1 MGFNTWNTFGECFYD
16 HTLREIADA
25 FVDRGFKD
33 AGYEYIIIDD
43 HWNMEYR
50 DPETHRMIERP
61 GKFPNGLRPVI
72 DYVHSKGL
80 KMGIYSCA
88 GVRTCGGKMGSFD
101 YEFLDAK
108 TFAEWGIDYL
118 KYDYCLRPELLNGEM
133 FYRRMSVALR
143 NSGRDILFAACNWG
157 SDDVWSWI
165 RSTGAHTYRS
175 TGDIADNF
183 NSFVEIYNSQYPKLG
198 TCAPGCQNDLDMMT
212 VGMEGAGNVAAG
224 DDFGTEGTYRM
235 QFCIWCM
242 FSSPLIL
249 GCDVRS
255 VSDKYRDLLCNS
267 ELIAIDQD
275 PEGRPAYAVGFTKE
289 GFDNSS
295 VFIKLLAN
303 GDFALLVL
311 NTRERERE
319 MGFVPHDIGIPE
331 SSGRHLLMKDLFS
344 GEEIEAGDFV
354 RVHVPPRD
362 CRMFRV
368 KLVK

>member
-88 GVRTCGGKMGSFD
+88 GLRTCGVKMGSFD

-118 KYDYCLRPELLNGEM
+118 KYDYCLRPELLPGEL

-157 SDDVWSWI
+157 CDDVWSWI

-175 TGDIADNF
+175 TGDIADNIQ
-183 NSFVEIYNSQYPKLG
+183 SFTEIYRSQFPKLG
-198 TCAPGCQNDLDMMT
+198 SSAPGCRNDLDMMT
-212 VGMEGAGNVAAG
+212 VGMEGTGNVAAG
-224 DDFGTEGTYRM
+224 NDFGTEGTYRM
-235 QFCIWCM
+235 QFCVWCM

-249 GCDVRS
+249 GCDVRN
-255 VSDKYRDLLCNS
+255 VSDKYRDLLCNR
-267 ELIAIDQD
+267 ELIAIDRD
-275 PEGRPAYAVGFTKE
+275 PEGRPAFPIGFTRT
-289 GFDNSS
+289 GFDNSN
-295 VFIKLLAN
+295 VFCKLLSN
-303 GDFALLVL
+303 GEFAILFL
-311 NTRERERE
+311 NVKEDERE
-319 MGFVPHDIGIPE
+319 MGFIPHDLGIPE
-331 SSGRHLLMKDLFS
+331 AAQRRIVMKDLFT
-344 GEEIEAGDFV
+344 GEEEEFTDFV
-354 RVHVPPRD
+354 RVKVPPRD
-362 CRMFRV
+362 CKIVRAR
-368 KLVK
+368 LVK